1 MKYGRVPYLDK
12 DVSKIIFGVIQLPTN
27 DNVKAFELLD
37 AYRAVGGNTIDN
49 SYGYGPG
56 FAAVLKEYY
65 EARGEDALIRF
76 DKGNHH
82 SSNDDAGR
90 RVTREA
96 LDHDLRGNLER
107 CGVTYSDFYVL
118 HRDDRRIPAGEIVEW
133 LNEHLAAG
141 RIKAFG
147 GSNWHHTRIAEANE
161 YAEKNGLQGFSV
173 SSPNLSLALANEPM
187 WWEAYQVDREARDWY
202 EKTGFPLF
210 AWSSAG
216 GGFFARLP
224 FDDIKRVYHN
234 ETNFKRLERVEKMAS
249 ERGVTAPHIA
259 LAWTLNQP
267 INVWALAGMNNVEQI
282 QQNVEALEIELSQQ
296 ELDYLENGS
305 ESNQP

>member
-1 MKYGRVPYLDK
+1 MKYGKVPHLDK
-12 DVSKIIFGVIQLPTN
+12 EISKLVFGVIQLPTN

-37 AYRAVGGNTIDN
+37 EYRAVGGNIIDN
-49 SYGYGPG
+49 SYVYGPG
-56 FAAVLKEYY
+56 FASVLKSYY

-82 SSNDDAGR
+82 ADNSDAGR
-90 RVTREA
+90 RVTKA
-96 LDHDLRGNLER
+96 DLDHDLLGNLER
-107 CGVTYSDFYVL
+107 AGVSYSDFYVL
-118 HRDDRRIPAGEIVEW
+118 HRDDVRVPAGEVVEW

-141 RIKAFG
+141 RVKAFG

-161 YAEKNGLQGFSV
+161 YGEKHGLQGFSA

-187 WWEAYQVDREARDWY
+187 WWEAYQVDREGRNWY

-216 GGFFARLP
+216 GGFFAQI
-224 FDDIKRVYHN
+224 DSADVKRVYHN
-234 ETNFKRLERVEKMAS
+234 PTNFARLERLQKMA
-249 ERGVTAPHIA
+249 EEKGTTVNHLA

-267 INVWALAGMNNVEQI
+267 LNVWALAGMNNVEQI
-282 QQNVEALEIELSQQ
+282 HQNIEALEIVLTQA
-296 ELDYLENGS
+296 ELDYLENGTA
-305 ESNQP
+305 E